1 MLVYKITNKI
11 NGMLYIGITT
21 KSTESRWKRHL
32 AWANWSKPYLLH
44 HAIKDFGAENFSIET
59 IAEASSIKE
68 LKELEKKFIEQHDSL
83 KPNGYNMTRGGQ
95 GVSGY
100 QFTDE
105 VRKIMSDKAKC
116 RPSITEETRLKLS
129 LSRVGKAMPKEGVEK
144 SRATRT
150 GQIRSFEQKLSISQ
164 GRRKYSEELIV
175 KTMNFIKQGMKQTE
189 IVKLTGLSQSYV
201 SRLTSGQHIKYLQ
214 GA

>member
-21 KSTESRWKRHL
+21 KSVEARWKRHL
-32 AWANWSKPYLLH
+32 AWSNWSKPYSLH
-44 HAIKDFGAENFSIET
+44 HAIKDFGVNNFLIDT
-59 IAEASSIKE
+59 IATASSLKE
-68 LKELEKKFIEQHDSL
+68 LKDLEKKFIQQYDSL

-100 QFTDE
+100 KFTDE
-105 VRKIMSDKAKC
+105 VRKVMSDKAKC
-116 RPSITEETRLKLS
+116 RPSISPETRLKLS
-129 LSRVGKAMPKEGVEK
+129 LSRIGKAMPREGVEK
-144 SRATRT
+144 ARAARI
-150 GQIRSFEQKLSISQ
+150 GQIRSFEQKLSMSQ
-164 GRRKYSEELIV
+164 GRRKYSEELIFRAV
-175 KTMNFIKQGMKQTE
+175 SFIKQGIKQSE